1 MENSMEIPQKTKNL
15 KYHMIHTSEENEN
28 FKDVH
33 FNVHSGIIYNNQDK
47 EAIAIN
53 RWMDPEV
60 IHKHKYACC
69 NITQPWQE

>member
-1 MENSMEIPQKTKNL
+1 MEIPQKTKNL

-53 RWMDPEV
+53 R
-60 IHKHKYACC
+60 
-69 NITQPWQE
+69 